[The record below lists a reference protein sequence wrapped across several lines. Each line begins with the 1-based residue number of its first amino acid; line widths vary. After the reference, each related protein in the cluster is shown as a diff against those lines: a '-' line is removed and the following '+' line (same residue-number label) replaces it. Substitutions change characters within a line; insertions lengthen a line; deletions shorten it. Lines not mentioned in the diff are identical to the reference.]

1 MIPIFSKKA
10 TLALLLAS
18 VAISACSGLRERN
31 EGDERSMSQR
41 ADKLITKT
49 GQIVAKDPIATAYSR
64 KSDGIW
70 VASDI
75 KRRQR
80 ADVLPAFFNEK
91 VSFNFRGLTL
101 AEFAAQIG
109 KLTNASTAVLPDAEY
124 VSKIIASGGSLVAG
138 QPGAVGIPGMPMPAT
153 GIPSAVPGMPMMPGA
168 FPGAPGSNQVMGG
181 FGYPMNVV
189 IEHRNGTV
197 RSLLD
202 AIATRFGVFWRYNQ
216 NSIQFYF
223 LDTRT
228 YSMAALP
235 GDTSLSSVIS
245 SRSQQGSNNGSGGA
259 AGSVGTST
267 VGSSVTG
274 SNTQDTRS
282 NFQMNIW
289 KEVESAVKNMLTK
302 APAFAQQVGVTISPA
317 TGTLTVTDTP
327 AVLARVEK
335 FVEQQ
340 NDILSRQVMVNVTIL
355 TVTGEDVDEF
365 GINWN
370 LAYKTLDNRFGVR
383 NTFQTNAAS
392 SGFSFGVIN
401 PGSRFNG
408 TDLVINVLNQQGNVF
423 LNRSSSVVTLNNRPA
438 PIQIA
443 RQTAYLQSSTTTST
457 QQSTSTSL
465 TPGTVTS
472 GFNMVVVPNIMKGG
486 NIMLQFA
493 TDNSQLRSIRTVT
506 SGGSSIESPEI
517 DTRNTSQQVMMR
529 SGETLI
535 ISGID
540 QLDGSLTDTG
550 VGHPR
555 NFVLGGGMKA
565 RRGTEK
571 YVILITPVI
580 TRSI

>member
-1 MIPIFSKKA
+1 MDFNFPKNA
-10 TLALLLAS
+10 GLALVVAS
-18 VAISACSGLRERN
+18 IFVSACTPLRERN
-31 EGDERSMSQR
+31 EAEERGITNR
-41 ADKLITKT
+41 ADNLIPQAGKV
-49 GQIVAKDPIATAYSR
+49 VAKDPVATAYSK

-70 VASDI
+70 ISSEI

-80 ADVLPAFFNEK
+80 TEALPAFFDEK
-91 VSFNFRGLTL
+91 VSFNYRGTTL
-101 AEFAAQIG
+101 AEFAAQVAKI
-109 KLTNASTAVLPDAEY
+109 TNASTTVLPDAEY
-124 VSKIIASGGSLVAG
+124 VSKIIAAGGSLIAG
-138 QPGAVGIPGMPMPAT
+138 QGVGGIGGIPAPGMPMQAGTP
-153 GIPSAVPGMPMMPGA
+153 IPSMVPGIGGVGGVVGGVGA
-168 FPGAPGSNQVMGG
+168 QGALGY
-181 FGYPMNVV
+181 GYPVNIVV
-189 IEHRNGTV
+189 EHRNGTV

-202 AIATRFGVFWRYNQ
+202 AISARFGVFWRYNQ
-216 NSIQFYF
+216 DAIQFYF

-228 YSMAALP
+228 FNMAALP

-245 SRSQQGSNNGSGGA
+245 SGSQQGSSASSGSDST
-259 AGSVGTST
+259 AGSA
-267 VGSSVTG
+267 VTG
-274 SNTQDTRS
+274 TNSQDTRS
-282 NFQMNIW
+282 VFQMNIW
-289 KEVESAVKNMLTK
+289 KELDLAIKGMLTK
-302 APAFAQQVGVTISPA
+302 SPAFAQQVGVTISPA
-317 TGTLTVTDTP
+317 TGTITVTDTP
-327 AVLARVEK
+327 AVLSRVEK

-355 TVTGEDVDEF
+355 TVSGEEVDEF
-365 GINWN
+365 GVNWN
-370 LAYKTLDNRFGVR
+370 LMYQTLDNKFGIK
-383 NTFQTNAAS
+383 NSFQTNSTS

-408 TDLVINVLNQQGNVF
+408 TELVINVLNQQGNVY
-423 LNRSSSVVTLNNRPA
+423 LNRSTSVVTLNNRPA

-472 GFNMVVVPNIMKGG
+472 GFNMVVVPNIMKSG

-493 TDNSQLRSIRTVT
+493 TDNSQLRNIRTVA
-506 SGGSSIESPEI
+506 SGGASIESPEV

-540 QLDGSLTDTG
+540 QLDGALTDSG
-550 VGHPR
+550 VGSPR
-555 NFVLGGGMKA
+555 NFLLGGGTKA

-580 TRSI
+580 TRTL